1 MENKKIAFSVIDPDM
16 RDVPVLSE
24 DSRTDDKKPVKYGED
39 DKFPQFI
46 KEMRGQSA
54 TMGTIVAG
62 FVDYICGDGIDVSP
76 DFSFFAKKINRRGET
91 LEDLINQIAIDY
103 TLYNGFAIQ
112 VVYAKHSK
120 RKIAELYGLDFAK
133 LRSNQSG
140 SRFWYLSYDG
150 ESVSRAKQY
159 QAFDRDMSGQM
170 EPSQIFYFK
179 NGARTTY
186 PHPMYEG
193 GLKDIMIEAA
203 CTDYSLN
210 SVSHGFMARYL
221 LTFPESYN
229 LPDEQKKAIENGIRE
244 KFCGVSAP
252 VNFMLNWAQ
261 GEKGITVD
269 RIEGDDVVERFES
282 TRKDSRENIYTAFR
296 ATPNLFGLPTATTG
310 FNAQEYSQ
318 AFKLFQKTVIG
329 PMQNRICQAFDKI
342 FDTTDFVKIKPFTI
356 NFE

>member
-1 MENKKIAFSVIDPDM
+1 MENKKIAFSVIDPD
-16 RDVPVLSE
+16 RPAVPVLSE
-24 DSRTDDKKPVKYGED
+24 NFRTDDSKPVKYGED
-39 DKFPQFI
+39 DNFPQFI
-46 KEMRGQSA
+46 AELNEQSV
-54 TMGTIVAG
+54 TMGTIVSG
-62 FVDYICGDGIDVSP
+62 FVDYICGDGIEVSP

-91 LEDLINQIAIDY
+91 LEDLIKQLALDY

-112 VVYAKHSK
+112 VVYAKNSE
-120 RKIAELYGLDFAK
+120 RKIAELYGLDFGK

-140 SRFWYLSYDG
+140 TRLWYIPYYG
-150 ESVSRAKQY
+150 ASVSRAKQY
-159 QAFDRDMSGQM
+159 QAFDMDMAGQM

-186 PHPMYEG
+186 PRPMYSG
-193 GLKDIMIEAA
+193 GIRDIMVEVAA
-203 CTDYSLN
+203 AEYSLN
-210 SVSHGFMARYL
+210 SVSRGFMARYL
-221 LTFPESYN
+221 LTFHDSYN

-244 KFCGVSAP
+244 KFCGVSSP

-261 GEKGITVD
+261 GEKGLTVD

-282 TRKDSRENIYTAFR
+282 TRKYSRENIYTAFR

-318 AFKLFQKTVIG
+318 AFRLFQKTVIG

-342 FDTTDFVKIKPFTI
+342 FDTTDFVKITPFTI

>member
-1 MENKKIAFSVIDPDM
+1 MDNKKIAFSVIDPDSPV
-16 RDVPVLSE
+16 VPVLSE
-24 DSRTDDKKPVKYGED
+24 NYRADDSKPVKYGED
-39 DKFPQFI
+39 DNFPQFI
-46 KEMRGQSA
+46 SELNESSV
-54 TMGTIVAG
+54 TMGTIVSG

-76 DFSFFAKKINRRGET
+76 DFSSWEKKINRRDET
-91 LEDLINQIAIDY
+91 LEDLIRQIAIDY

-112 VVYAKHSK
+112 VVYAKHSE
-120 RKIAELYGLDFAK
+120 RRIAELYGLDFGK

-140 SRFWYLSYDG
+140 TRLWYIPYYG
-150 ESVSRAKQY
+150 ASVSRAKQY
-159 QAFDRDMSGQM
+159 QAFDRDMAGKM
-170 EPSQIFYFK
+170 DPSQIFYFK

-186 PHPMYEG
+186 PRPMYNG
-193 GLKDIMIEAA
+193 GIRDIMIEVAA
-203 CTDYSLN
+203 SQYSLN
-210 SVSHGFMARYL
+210 SVSRGFMARYL
-221 LTFPESYN
+221 LTFHDSYN
-229 LPDEQKKAIENGIRE
+229 LPDEQKKAIEDGIRE

-261 GEKGITVD
+261 GEKGLTVD

-318 AFKLFQKTVIG
+318 AFRLFQKTVIG
-329 PMQNRICQAFDKI
+329 PMQQRICGAFDKI
-342 FDTTDFVKIKPFTI
+342 FDTKDVVKIKPFAI

>member
-1 MENKKIAFSVIDPDM
+1 MENKKIAFSVIDPEM
-16 RDVPVLSE
+16 REIPVLSE

-46 KEMRGQSA
+46 KELRAKSA
-54 TMGTIVAG
+54 TMGTIVSG
-62 FVDYICGDGIDVSP
+62 FVDYICGDGIEVSP
-76 DFSFFAKKINRRGET
+76 EFSVFAQRINRRGET
-91 LEDLINQIAIDY
+91 LEDLINQIALDY

-112 VVYAKHSK
+112 VIYAKNDK

-133 LRSNQSG
+133 LRSNNSG
-140 SRFWYLSYDG
+140 SRFWYISYEG

-159 QAFDRDMSGQM
+159 EAFDRDRSGEM

-193 GLKDIMIEAA
+193 GLKDIMIEVASA
-203 CTDYSLN
+203 EYSLN
-210 SVSHGFMARYL
+210 SVSRGFMARYL

-229 LPDEQKKAIENGIRE
+229 LSDQQKKAIENGIRE
-244 KFCGVSAP
+244 KFCGVSSP

-261 GEKGITVD
+261 GENGVKVE

-282 TRKDSRENIYTAFR
+282 TRKYSRENIYTAFR
-296 ATPNLFGLPTATTG
+296 ATPNLFGLPTETTG

-318 AFKLFQKTVIG
+318 AFRLFQKTVIS